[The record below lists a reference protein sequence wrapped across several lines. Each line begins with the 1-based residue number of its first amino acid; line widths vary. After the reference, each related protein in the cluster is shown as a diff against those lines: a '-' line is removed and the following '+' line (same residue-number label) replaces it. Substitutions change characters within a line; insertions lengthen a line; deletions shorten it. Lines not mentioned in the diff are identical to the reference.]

1 MNNQDAVYQAC
12 MEILRRELIPATG
25 CTEPIALAYCAAK
38 ARSVLGCLPDR
49 VDIEVSGNIIKNV
62 KSVTV
67 PNTGGLKGI
76 PAAAA
81 AGIVAG
87 REDAALQVLSQV
99 TEEQERAIAAFLAAV
114 PISVTPMQNC
124 DLLDIRV
131 TVSKGGNSASVRI
144 NHAHDHIDSVILNDR
159 ELVSDHQ
166 AAVRDEAEALY
177 DLLTV
182 QNIFDFANAVDPE
195 EVRPILDR
203 QIECNT
209 AIAREGME
217 NRWGAGVGSILMNM
231 GDGSARS
238 RAMAMAAAGSDAR
251 MSGCEMPVVI
261 NSGSGNQG
269 ITVCVPVVEYAQYLN
284 SSEEKLCRALVLS
297 NLAALLQKRNIGSLS
312 AFCGAVCAAAGA
324 GCGIAYLE
332 DQPFEVIAMAI
343 SNTLAI
349 VGGIVCDGAK
359 ASCAGKIAESLD
371 AAILGYS
378 MAREGIAFQPGEGL
392 VKSDVEKTILSVG
405 RMGRIGMAPTDI
417 EILNIM
423 LEQN

>member
-1 MNNQDAVYQAC
+1 
-12 MEILRRELIPATG
+12 MEREKYDSYVQILRHELVPALG
-25 CTEPIALAYCAAK
+25 CTEPIVIAYAGAI
-38 ARSVLGCLPDR
+38 ARQVLGKLPER
-49 VDIEVSGNIIKNV
+49 VHVACSGNIIKNV
-62 KSVTV
+62 KAVYV
-67 PNTGGLKGI
+67 PNSGGKKGVEVAAMLGIIGGDPKRELAVLESVREEHRVQVEKFLKTGNCTVSLIAGDDNLHIIMELFSGDDCSLVEIKGTHQH
-76 PAAAA
+76 
-81 AGIVAG
+81 V
-87 REDAALQVLSQV
+87 
-99 TEEQERAIAAFLAAV
+99 
-114 PISVTPMQNC
+114 
-124 DLLDIRV
+124 IRV
-131 TVSKGGNSASVRI
+131 ERNGEETFAQSEFSSTK
-144 NHAHDHIDSVILNDR
+144 IDKSMLN
-159 ELVSDHQ
+159 L
-166 AAVRDEAEALY
+166 RDIVTFADEVCLE
-177 DLLTV
+177 DV
-182 QNIFDFANAVDPE
+182 QDI
-195 EVRPILDR
+195 IQR
-203 QIECNT
+203 QIAYNC
-209 AIAREGME
+209 AICAEGLA
-217 NRWGAGVGSILMNM
+217 NPYGAQIGRLLMNRNS
-231 GDGSARS
+231 GDIQV
-238 RAMAMAAAGSDAR
+238 RAKATAAAGSDAR
-251 MSGCEMPVVI
+251 MNGCTMPVVI